1 LLALQL
7 QLGRSLS
14 LSKTAVS
21 PTAGGLRV
29 HAARVLVAATALI
42 LVAVTVRFSAQ
53 SPRPAVPG
61 EIIVKFRPGA
71 GANARSAA
79 HRNGRG
85 TETAGIQRT
94 RVERVRVAAG
104 DEAAAIA
111 RYRRDPNV
119 EYAERNYIRRLPV
132 TLADGGPRVIPQD
145 FHFKEQWALHNT
157 GQQFYCFPFPFGG
170 QLCLYGGTFD
180 ADIDAPE
187 AWAVSKG
194 SAAVTVAIIDTGVDY
209 THPDLAPNYAG
220 GDDFVF
226 LDGGG
231 PQRPHPCLQGLPLG
245 RHLRRFRDSAG
256 DRASCQ

>member
-1 LLALQL
+1 V
-7 QLGRSLS
+7 R
-14 LSKTAVS
+14 
-21 PTAGGLRV
+21 
-29 HAARVLVAATALI
+29 AAKVLVAAAALI
-42 LVAVTVRFSAQ
+42 VVAVTAPFSAQ
-53 SPRPAVPG
+53 SRPPAADG

-71 GANARSAA
+71 DANARANA

-85 TETAGIQRT
+85 MRSAEIQRT

-145 FHFKEQWALHNT
+145 LHFKDQWALHNT
-157 GQQFYCFPFPFGG
+157 GQQFYCIPFPFGG
-170 QLCLYGGTFD
+170 QLCLYGGTSD

-187 AWAVSKG
+187 AWAISKG
-194 SAAVTVAIIDTGVDY
+194 SAGVTVAIIDTGLDY
-209 THPDLAPNYAG
+209 THSDLAPNYAG

-226 LDGGG
+226 LDGARWTIMATALMW
-231 PQRPHPCLQGLPLG
+231 PERLQPP
-245 RHLRRFRDSAG
+245 STTSPAIP
-256 DRASCQ
+256 